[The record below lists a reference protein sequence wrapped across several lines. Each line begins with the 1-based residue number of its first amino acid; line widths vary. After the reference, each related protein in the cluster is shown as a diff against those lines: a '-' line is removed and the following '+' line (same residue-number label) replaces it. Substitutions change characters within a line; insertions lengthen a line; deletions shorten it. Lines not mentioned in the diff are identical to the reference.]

1 MNRDAKYWIWLSHC
15 FPYGSAEP
23 GKIIEKYNTA
33 KEAYKEKGDWSNE
46 YTEKR
51 RNRIISLKPDD
62 FEKTIESYQKKN
74 ISILC
79 YDDEEYSDRLKTTDS
94 PPMVLYAV
102 GDLTL
107 LSKRTVA
114 IVGTRRPT
122 EYSKEASFR
131 IAKDIAR
138 RGVVVV
144 SGCAEGVDTAAHRG
158 ALEAGKTIS
167 VLGTPLNA
175 TYPASNVGLKRK
187 MLDQGSLILT
197 EYPLGIKT
205 HPSMFP
211 IRNRLI
217 SGISDAVI
225 LIQAPER
232 SGGLITARN
241 AMEQGKEVF
250 CLPPGNI
257 FSSVYDGGK
266 QLLRDG
272 AYPYLG
278 IRDIEEMY
286 RYHSDPALKGALEEH
301 LQNGKQENPS
311 FSPVAQMVF
320 DELDASEGVSIET
333 LSQRLS
339 KDVSQIMAALT
350 ELEIDGAVLRIGNRY
365 KKG

>member
-15 FPYGSAEP
+15 FPYGSAES
-23 GKIIEKYNTA
+23 GKIIEKYKTA
-33 KEAYKEKGDWSNE
+33 KEAYRERDSWSKE

-51 RNRIISLKPDD
+51 RNRIVSLEPDS
-62 FEKTIESYQKKN
+62 FEKTIEIYQKKN

-79 YDDEEYSDRLKTTDS
+79 YDDKEYSSRLKTTDS
-94 PPMVLYAV
+94 PPMVLYAL
-102 GDLTL
+102 GDLNL

-131 IAKDIAR
+131 IARDIAR

-144 SGCAEGVDTAAHRG
+144 SGCAEGVDTAAHCG

-167 VLGTPLNA
+167 ILGTSLDA
-175 TYPASNVGLKRK
+175 SYPSSNVGLKRQIIDK
-187 MLDQGSLILT
+187 GSLLLT
-197 EYPLGIKT
+197 EYPLGVKT

-217 SGISDAVI
+217 SGMSDAVI

-257 FSSVYDGGK
+257 FSSAYDGGK

-272 AYPYLG
+272 ACPYLS

-286 RYHSDPALKGALEEH
+286 RYHSDPELKGALEEH
-301 LQNGKQENPS
+301 LQNRKQENTS

-320 DELDASEGVSIET
+320 DELDISGGVSIET